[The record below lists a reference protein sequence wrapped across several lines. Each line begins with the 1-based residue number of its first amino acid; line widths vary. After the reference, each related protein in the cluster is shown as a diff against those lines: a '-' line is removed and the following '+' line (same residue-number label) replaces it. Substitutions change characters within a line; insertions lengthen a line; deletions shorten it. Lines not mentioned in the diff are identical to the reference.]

1 MRAASAAGWSRV
13 QIKRDP
19 VKYARRLG
27 VQLGDGVHF
36 YDAHIGM
43 FSTEPWLI
51 RMGSDVHVTSGV
63 QFVTHDGGTLVLRH
77 RTPDLEITAP
87 ITVGDRVYI
96 GMNSLILAGVNIGS
110 DVVIG
115 AGSVVTKDIPSGSV
129 AAGVPARVIKT
140 LDSYHEDLKDRSLRL
155 GHLGAH
161 EKEVELRQYY
171 AQFIAGD

>member
-1 MRAASAAGWSRV
+1 M
-13 QIKRDP
+13 
-19 VKYARRLG
+19 
-27 VQLGDGVHF
+27 
-36 YDAHIGM
+36 
-43 FSTEPWLI
+43 
-51 RMGSDVHVTSGV
+51 
-63 QFVTHDGGTLVLRH
+63 
-77 RTPDLEITAP
+77 
-87 ITVGDRVYI
+87 
-96 GMNSLILAGVNIGS
+96 
-110 DVVIG
+110 IG